1 MSDIFEVKF
10 ESEPSY
16 SVDFTELQSFIVKVG
31 KDGVG
36 IEKMELTRSE
46 NLVDTYTVTLT
57 DGRTSQFS
65 VTNARTPVRGSDYW
79 TSADI
84 AEIKSY
90 VDDAI
95 LGGKW

>member
-1 MSDIFEVKF
+1 MSDIYEVTF

-31 KDGVG
+31 RDGVG
-36 IEKMELTRSE
+36 IEKMELTASE
-46 NLVDTYTVTLT
+46 GLIDTYTVTLT
-57 DGRTSQFS
+57 DGKTVQFT

-95 LGGKW
+95 LGGQW

>member
-1 MSDIFEVKF
+1 MSDIFVIEF
-10 ESEPSY
+10 ENEPSY

-31 KDGVG
+31 RDGVG
-36 IEKMELTRSE
+36 IEKIELTSSE
-46 NLVDTYTVTLT
+46 NLIDTYTVTLT
-57 DGRTSQFS
+57 DGRNIKFS

-79 TSADI
+79 TSEDI

-95 LGGKW
+95 LGGRW